1 MLSPL
6 YFSWGTSLAMN
17 IFLYLIFFGI
27 GLWGAFFWVGRKQ
40 QSTERERF
48 THLLTVIEREFSVL
62 RAEMLG
68 QRSGIAEMERALGG
82 RVEGMYT
89 AIAERLIT
97 LSSVIEREQAE
108 ARANQAESMRVLTEA
123 TTRQLAEIRQS
134 VTEQLHQ
141 AVEQQMQTSFQRVLE
156 QFSSMQKAMG
166 EVQAMTAQISD
177 IKKIFSNVKTRG
189 GWGEAQ
195 LRGILEDILP
205 PEAYESNV
213 RLGKGNEVVEFAI
226 HMPVRGAIQPLL
238 PIDSK
243 FPTESYERLLNAIEE
258 SDSAAEKMA
267 RKSLESVVRL
277 EARKI
282 ATKYI
287 HPPQTAEFAVIYLP
301 TDGLY
306 TEVAR
311 IPGLIDEIGRRFRV
325 ILMGPALMPALIRT
339 IHLGY
344 VTLALEERTE
354 AIGYLLGETKQ
365 EMLRMN
371 TVLDKLARNAQTLST
386 SIEEARRRTR
396 VVSRKLNDIDITPQ
410 DITEI
415 TYEIDSETGENK

>member
-1 MLSPL
+1 M
-6 YFSWGTSLAMN
+6 
-17 IFLYLIFFGI
+17 
-27 GLWGAFFWVGRKQ
+27 
-40 QSTERERF
+40 
-48 THLLTVIEREFSVL
+48 
-62 RAEMLG
+62 
-68 QRSGIAEMERALGG
+68 
-82 RVEGMYT
+82 
-89 AIAERLIT
+89 
-97 LSSVIEREQAE
+97 
-108 ARANQAESMRVLTEA
+108 
-123 TTRQLAEIRQS
+123 
-134 VTEQLHQ
+134 
-141 AVEQQMQTSFQRVLE
+141 
-156 QFSSMQKAMG
+156 
-166 EVQAMTAQISD
+166 
-177 IKKIFSNVKTRG
+177 
-189 GWGEAQ
+189 
-195 LRGILEDILP
+195 
-205 PEAYESNV
+205 
-213 RLGKGNEVVEFAI
+213 
-226 HMPVRGAIQPLL
+226 

-258 SDSAAEKMA
+258 NDNAAEKMA